1 MMQFG
6 MTKTIE
12 SDEAVVERARKRL
25 ASRRSLR
32 WGMLFYGLFFLGF
45 AVYYTLKMI
54 HKIEQSES
62 DQLGEGFVFGIVIV
76 INWTFFGIPGALCL
90 GKSLA
95 GFDRNF
101 RTEELL
107 VQYHDR
113 LRDQQGVSPAA
124 QGETPTKPSSEP
136 KREEG

>member
-1 MMQFG
+1 MQFG
-6 MTKTIE
+6 MTKTKE
-12 SDEAVVERARKRL
+12 SDEHVIERARRRL

-32 WGMLFYGLFFLGF
+32 WGMLCCAIIFLGF
-45 AVYYTLKMI
+45 AVYYTLKII
-54 HKIEQSES
+54 HKIEQSED
-62 DQLGEGFVFGIVIV
+62 DQFLTGFMSGMLIVIV
-76 INWTFFGIPGALCL
+76 WVTYGVLGALCL

-124 QGETPTKPSSEP
+124 QGEPPTKPSTEP
-136 KREEG
+136 KRKEG

>member
-1 MMQFG
+1 MSK
-6 MTKTIE
+6 TKE

-32 WGMLFYGLFFLGF
+32 WVMFCYAIVFLGV
-45 AVYYTLKMI
+45 AVHCNFKI
-54 HKIEQSES
+54 IDRIEQSED
-62 DQLGEGFVFGIVIV
+62 DQFLMGFMSGIATVIACL
-76 INWTFFGIPGALCL
+76 TYGIIGALCL

-95 GFDRNF
+95 GFDRNL

-124 QGETPTKPSSEP
+124 QVGPPTKPVTET
-136 KREEG
+136 KRKEG